1 LGPLGCLPP
10 FTVSQQ
16 KHLLEALSGQGGSPS
31 RGGSPFQGEA
41 PSASGPT
48 RGLAPFGGG
57 GPVGR
62 GGLALGGSRLQLLVL
77 AQVVLLVVAFL
88 LGRASVQQAEAR
100 ESGGPDN
107 AGAGAGSQ
115 LSPYQGAQGMASVE
129 QGQGVPRTA
138 AAGAPAAGGTLPVRA
153 EPTPVSA
160 AEQALRDPRNIYT
173 LKVADYVY
181 NESSVRLAQDAA
193 RYLVE
198 SAGLPACLVQ
208 KGTRVYLLVG
218 AAPRQVDLDDLGR
231 TVRQLKGPP
240 PISKPTE
247 FHDAYVEK
255 IDKVFQRK

>member
-1 LGPLGCLPP
+1 
-10 FTVSQQ
+10 VSQQ
-16 KHLLEALSGQGGSPS
+16 KHLLEALSGKGGSPS
-31 RGGSPFQGEA
+31 PGGAPSAGPSHGGSSRGGSSLGG
-41 PSASGPT
+41 SS
-48 RGLAPFGGG
+48 FGGA
-57 GPVGR
+57 
-62 GGLALGGSRLQLLVL
+62 LSLGGSRLQWLVL

-88 LGRASVQQAEAR
+88 LGRASVQRAEAS
-100 ESGGPDN
+100 EGTPPTPTNAQPSTAGASLSQPAPQLPSSAQGTSSAGSNSSGSNSTGAGGP
-107 AGAGAGSQ
+107 
-115 LSPYQGAQGMASVE
+115 
-129 QGQGVPRTA
+129 
-138 AAGAPAAGGTLPVRA
+138 LPVRA

-218 AAPRQVDLDDLGR
+218 AAPRQVDLDELGR

>member
-1 LGPLGCLPP
+1 M
-10 FTVSQQ
+10 SQQ
-16 KHLLEALSGQGGSPS
+16 KHLLEALSGKGGSPS
-31 RGGSPFQGEA
+31 QGGA
-41 PSASGPT
+41 PSAG
-48 RGLAPFGGG
+48 APSLGSTGAL
-57 GPVGR
+57 R
-62 GGLALGGSRLQLLVL
+62 LGGSRLQWLVL

-88 LGRASVQQAEAR
+88 LGRASVQRAEAAEGGQPLPSSAGR
-100 ESGGPDN
+100 GSVDPLASGGTASSATGQAN
-107 AGAGAGSQ
+107 ASTPTPTGASGGGA
-115 LSPYQGAQGMASVE
+115 V
-129 QGQGVPRTA
+129 
-138 AAGAPAAGGTLPVRA
+138 PVRS

-160 AEQALRDPRNIYT
+160 AEQALRDPRNVYT

-240 PISKPTE
+240 PISKSGE

>member
-1 LGPLGCLPP
+1 MRP
-10 FTVSQQ
+10 FPAIVSQQ
-16 KHLLEALSGQGGSPS
+16 KHLLEALSGKGGSPS
-31 RGGSPFQGEA
+31 QGGA
-41 PSASGPT
+41 PSAGPSPQ
-48 RGLAPFGGG
+48 GS
-57 GPVGR
+57 R
-62 GGLALGGSRLQLLVL
+62 GGLQLGGSRLQWLVL

-88 LGRASVQQAEAR
+88 LGRASVQQAEASEAER
-100 ESGGPDN
+100 AGSSVSTPTGVTAGVAPTGAPQAQPAAAASGG
-107 AGAGAGSQ
+107 A
-115 LSPYQGAQGMASVE
+115 
-129 QGQGVPRTA
+129 
-138 AAGAPAAGGTLPVRA
+138 LPVRA

-160 AEQALRDPRNIYT
+160 AEQALRDPRNVYT

-181 NESSVRLAQDAA
+181 NDSSVRLAQDAA

-198 SAGLPACLVQ
+198 SASLPACLVQ

-240 PISKPTE
+240 PISKPGE

>member
-1 LGPLGCLPP
+1 M
-10 FTVSQQ
+10 SQQ
-16 KHLLEALSGQGGSPS
+16 KHLLEALSGKGGSPS
-31 RGGSPFQGEA
+31 QGGAPLAGA
-41 PSASGPT
+41 PSLGSA
-48 RGLAPFGGG
+48 
-57 GPVGR
+57 
-62 GGLALGGSRLQLLVL
+62 GGLRLGGSRLQWLVL

-88 LGRASVQQAEAR
+88 LGRASVQRAEAAEAGQSGLASAAR
-100 ESGGPDN
+100 SSVDGLASASGAPSATGPARASTPPTSSSSGG
-107 AGAGAGSQ
+107 ALA
-115 LSPYQGAQGMASVE
+115 
-129 QGQGVPRTA
+129 
-138 AAGAPAAGGTLPVRA
+138 VRA

-160 AEQALRDPRNIYT
+160 AEQALRDPRNVYT

-240 PISKPTE
+240 PISKPGE

>member
-1 LGPLGCLPP
+1 MRP
-10 FTVSQQ
+10 FPATVSQQ

-31 RGGSPFQGEA
+31 PGGA
-41 PSASGPT
+41 PSAGPSST
-48 RGLAPFGGG
+48 GS
-57 GPVGR
+57 R
-62 GGLALGGSRLQLLVL
+62 GGLQLGGSRLQWLVL
-77 AQVVLLVVAFL
+77 AQIVLLVVAFL
-88 LGRASVQQAEAR
+88 LGRASVQQAEAS
-100 ESGGPDN
+100 ESERASSAGN
-107 AGAGAGSQ
+107 APAGVVANVAPPSAPQ
-115 LSPYQGAQGMASVE
+115 AQPA
-129 QGQGVPRTA
+129 A
-138 AAGAPAAGGTLPVRA
+138 AAGGGALPVRA

-160 AEQALRDPRNIYT
+160 AEQALRDPRNVYT

-193 RYLVE
+193 RYLVDT
-198 SAGLPACLVQ
+198 AGLPACLVQ

-240 PISKPTE
+240 PISKPAE

>member
-1 LGPLGCLPP
+1 M
-10 FTVSQQ
+10 SQQ
-16 KHLLEALSGQGGSPS
+16 KHLLEALSGKGGSPS
-31 RGGSPFQGEA
+31 QGGA
-41 PSASGPT
+41 PSAG
-48 RGLAPFGGG
+48 APSLGAMGG
-57 GPVGR
+57 VR
-62 GGLALGGSRLQLLVL
+62 LGGSRLQWLVL
-77 AQVVLLVVAFL
+77 AQLVLLVVAFL
-88 LGRASVQQAEAR
+88 LGRASVQRAEAS
-100 ESGGPDN
+100 EGGQPTPSSAGRGSVEALASAN
-107 AGAGAGSQ
+107 GAASAAGQAGASTPPPT
-115 LSPYQGAQGMASVE
+115 SAS
-129 QGQGVPRTA
+129 
-138 AAGAPAAGGTLPVRA
+138 AGGALPVRP

-160 AEQALRDPRNIYT
+160 AEQALRDPRNVYT

-240 PISKPTE
+240 PISKPGE

>member
-1 LGPLGCLPP
+1 MRP
-10 FTVSQQ
+10 FPAIVSQQ
-16 KHLLEALSGQGGSPS
+16 KHLLEALSGKGGSPS
-31 RGGSPFQGEA
+31 QGGA
-41 PSASGPT
+41 PSAGPSPQ
-48 RGLAPFGGG
+48 GS
-57 GPVGR
+57 R
-62 GGLALGGSRLQLLVL
+62 GGLQLGGSRLQWLVL

-88 LGRASVQQAEAR
+88 LGRASVQQAEASEAER
-100 ESGGPDN
+100 AGSSVSTPTGVTAGVAPTGGPQAQPIAAESGG
-107 AGAGAGSQ
+107 A
-115 LSPYQGAQGMASVE
+115 
-129 QGQGVPRTA
+129 
-138 AAGAPAAGGTLPVRA
+138 LPVRA

-160 AEQALRDPRNIYT
+160 AEQALRDPRNVYT

-181 NESSVRLAQDAA
+181 NDSSVRLAQDAA

-240 PISKPTE
+240 PISKPGE

>member
-1 LGPLGCLPP
+1 MRP
-10 FTVSQQ
+10 FPAIVSQQ
-16 KHLLEALSGQGGSPS
+16 KHLLEALSGKGGSPS
-31 RGGSPFQGEA
+31 QGGA
-41 PSASGPT
+41 PSAGPSPQ
-48 RGLAPFGGG
+48 GS
-57 GPVGR
+57 R
-62 GGLALGGSRLQLLVL
+62 GGLQLGGSRLQWLVL

-88 LGRASVQQAEAR
+88 LGRASVQQAEASEAER
-100 ESGGPDN
+100 AGSSVSTPTGVTAGVAPTGVAPTGAPQAQPAAAASGG
-107 AGAGAGSQ
+107 A
-115 LSPYQGAQGMASVE
+115 
-129 QGQGVPRTA
+129 
-138 AAGAPAAGGTLPVRA
+138 LPVRA

-160 AEQALRDPRNIYT
+160 AEQALRDPRNVYT

-181 NESSVRLAQDAA
+181 NDSSVRLAQDAA

-240 PISKPTE
+240 PISKPGE